1 MKPSHIRNVLQS
13 PPILPKPLVYLAV
26 TGTVLMTVVLAF
38 GLNRVL
44 PHASLS
50 LLFLTLVLVVSAKAG
65 LGPSLFASVL
75 SFLAYNFFF
84 TSPHYTFQVTDE
96 GDLATLAFF
105 LVMAAISGNLAARM
119 QAEMA
124 KRQVSLQRIEN
135 LYAFSRQMSSAAG
148 SQEVLDALAAH
159 LSGSLNLAVAVYIAA
174 ENEALVVKAR
184 MGDCTTLREEM
195 LVNALSKQSCDQS
208 QPLQACDSWQL
219 LPLATVSRSLGLVA
233 VNGALDDEQHNLA
246 RNLCDQAAVA
256 LDRTRLVS
264 KLEDA
269 KLVSETEQLRS
280 ALLSSISHDL
290 RTPLAT
296 IIGATTSLLE
306 YGESFSQQNRTE
318 LLAGVVDEA
327 QRLDRHIQ
335 NLLDMTRLGQGGL
348 SLRRD
353 WVDVQDIVYSA
364 ANRLRDALKKISL
377 VIHFEGEIPLLW
389 AHGALIEQALVNLL
403 DNAIRFSAE
412 GGEVRIVASSD
423 AGQLEIRL
431 CDQGPGIPLT
441 EREKVFDM
449 FYTVDHGDW
458 GRLRG
463 TGLGLAICRGMVAA
477 HGGTVQVEE
486 GCNGRG
492 TCMHVS
498 LPLHAAELPGVGS
511 GNGET

>member
-1 MKPSHIRNVLQS
+1 VKPSRIRNAFQS
-13 PPILPKPLVYLAV
+13 PSVLPKPLVYLAV
-26 TGTVLMTVVLAF
+26 VGVVFITVVLAF
-38 GLNRVL
+38 GLNRIL

-50 LLFLTLVLVVSAKAG
+50 LLFLTVVLIVSAKAG

-75 SFLAYNFFF
+75 SFLTYNFFF
-84 TSPHYTFQVTDE
+84 TIPHYTFEVTSE

-105 LVMAAISGNLAARM
+105 LVMAAITGKLAARM
-119 QAEMA
+119 HTEMD
-124 KRQVSLQRIEN
+124 KREASLQRIEN
-135 LYAFSRQMSSAAG
+135 LYAFSRQMSSAVG
-148 SQEVLDALAAH
+148 SQEVLDLLAAH
-159 LSGSLNLAVAVYIAA
+159 LSSSLDSAVAVYIA
-174 ENEALVVKAR
+174 EEGEPLEWKAR
-184 MGDCTTLREEM
+184 MGDCSTLREEM
-195 LVNALSKQSCDQS
+195 LVNASKNLNEPIQVN
-208 QPLQACDSWQL
+208 DSWKL
-219 LPLATVSRSLGLVA
+219 LPLATVSKPLGLVA
-233 VNGALDDEQHNLA
+233 VNGALDEEHRNLA

-256 LDRTRLVS
+256 LDRTHLVA

-296 IIGATTSLLE
+296 IIGSTTSLLE

-318 LLAGVVDEA
+318 LLAAVVDEA

-348 SLRRD
+348 TLRRD

-377 VIHFEGEIPLLW
+377 VINFEGEIPLLW
-389 AHGALIEQALVNLL
+389 VHGALIEQALVNLL
-403 DNAIRFSAE
+403 DNAIRFSPE
-412 GGEVRIVASSD
+412 DGEVRITARSH
-423 AGQLEIRL
+423 AGQLEIQL
-431 CDQGPGIPLT
+431 CDQGPGIPQA
-441 EREKVFDM
+441 EREKIFDM

-477 HGGTVQVEE
+477 HGGTVRVED
-486 GCNGRG
+486 GCNGQG
-492 TCMHVS
+492 TCMLVS
-498 LPLHAAELPGVGS
+498 LPQHTAELERLGA
-511 GNGET
+511 NGES

>member
-1 MKPSHIRNVLQS
+1 M
-13 PPILPKPLVYLAV
+13 
-26 TGTVLMTVVLAF
+26 
-38 GLNRVL
+38 
-44 PHASLS
+44 
-50 LLFLTLVLVVSAKAG
+50 
-65 LGPSLFASVL
+65 
-75 SFLAYNFFF
+75 
-84 TSPHYTFQVTDE
+84 
-96 GDLATLAFF
+96 
-105 LVMAAISGNLAARM
+105 
-119 QAEMA
+119 
-124 KRQVSLQRIEN
+124 
-135 LYAFSRQMSSAAG
+135 
-148 SQEVLDALAAH
+148 
-159 LSGSLNLAVAVYIAA
+159 
-174 ENEALVVKAR
+174 KAR
-184 MGDCTTLREEM
+184 MGDCTTLREDV
-195 LVNALSKQSCDQS
+195 LVNAWNNQGNRQS
-208 QPLQACDSWQL
+208 QPLRACGAWQL
-219 LPLATVSRSLGLVA
+219 LPLATVSRTLGLVA
-233 VNGALDDEQHNLA
+233 VNGALDDEHGHLA
-246 RNLCDQAAVA
+246 RNLCNQAAVA
-256 LDRTRLVS
+256 LDRTHLVA

-296 IIGATTSLLE
+296 IIGSTTSLLE

-348 SLRRD
+348 TLRRD

-377 VIHFEGEIPLLW
+377 VINFEGEIPLLW

-403 DNAIRFSAE
+403 DNAIRFSPE
-412 GGEVRIVASSD
+412 GGQVRIVASAN

-431 CDQGPGIPLT
+431 CDQGPGIPLA
-441 EREKVFDM
+441 EREKIFDM

-458 GRLRG
+458 RRLRG

-498 LPLHAAELPGVGS
+498 LPLHAAESVRVGS
-511 GNGET
+511 ASGET